1 MSRYEKY
8 KQTNIKWLSE
18 VPNNWDLKKLKHV
31 SYLKARVGWHGLK
44 ADEFNKDNSLPFCIT
59 GTDFYNGKINW
70 ENCYHISEERYNEDP
85 YIQVS
90 ENDLLVTKDGTIGKV
105 AIVKNL
111 NGKAILNSGVFVMR
125 PLNAQY
131 DTRYMFWLIQSSVF
145 SEFINYTSKGSTI
158 IHLYQDNFL
167 NWSFAI
173 PKTKEQTAI
182 ANYLD
187 EKTVQIDKLIANKQ
201 QLIELLKGERTMI
214 IDKIINNQGKDWK
227 QKRLKYLAK
236 MQGGFAFKSDDFV
249 QDGIQLI
256 KIGNLYQN
264 EFSLERQPTFL
275 PEEFLEKYPD
285 WVVSDGDILMSM
297 TGTLGKRDY
306 GYAIQIPNSGKK
318 YLLNQR
324 VSKISFNESEITKEF
339 GLRILLSTQYLDHLF
354 LLPTGTKQGNF
365 SNEQVLS
372 IAIKYP
378 NTIKEQE
385 MIIDEIKEI
394 ERKFE
399 NTVQKIRNEIELIQE
414 YKTSLI
420 SEIVTGKQKVTN

>member
-1 MSRYEKY
+1 MNRYEKY
-8 KQTNIKWLSE
+8 KPTTIKWIPE
-18 VPNNWDLKKLKHV
+18 IPENWKLKKLKYT

-44 ADEFNKDNSLPFCIT
+44 ADEFNNDVSLPYCIT
-59 GTDFYNGKINW
+59 GTDFRNGEINW

-85 YIQVS
+85 YIQLK
-90 ENDLLVTKDGTIGKV
+90 ENDLLITKDGTIGKV
-105 AIVKNL
+105 AVLKNL
-111 NGKAILNSGVFVMR
+111 KGKAILNSGIFVMR
-125 PLNAQY
+125 PFNGQY
-131 DTRYMFWLIQSSVF
+131 DTRYMYWLIQSTVF

-158 IHLYQDNFL
+158 IHLYQDSFL
-167 NWSFAI
+167 NWSFAL
-173 PKTKEQTAI
+173 PRLQEQNAI

-201 QLIELLKGERTMI
+201 QLLDLLKEERTII
-214 IDKIINNQGKDWK
+214 IDELIGRQEKDWK

-236 MQGGFAFKSDDFV
+236 MQGGFAFRSDDFIKE
-249 QDGIQLI
+249 GIQLI

-264 EFSLERQPTFL
+264 EFSLERQPTYL
-275 PEEFLEKYPD
+275 PEDFIEKYPA

-306 GYAIQIPNSGKK
+306 GYAIQVPNSGKK

-324 VSKISFNESEITKEF
+324 VSKITFNESEILKEF
-339 GLRILLSTQYLDHLF
+339 GLRILLSTHYLDQLF

-385 MIIDEIKEI
+385 VILNEIKEI
-394 ERKFE
+394 EQKFDD
-399 NTVQKIRNEIELIQE
+399 TVQKIRNEIELIQE
-414 YKTSLI
+414 YKTALI
-420 SEIVTGKQKVTN
+420 SEVITGKQKVVN